1 MLFSC
6 RKYVIL
12 ERSSWKLPSALS
24 KNCVSVFIYFCINIC
39 FWIKQAN
46 KMCTLLSSNLLALIV
61 FSVRCFCFMRGILFW
76 SPIQTLTPPNRAVN
90 FGITKLTKLSDA
102 QRARLNLWSK
112 EVYQHVSPETNVSHF
127 PFIFFNLSG
136 FSTLLVT
143 TCLLRLFTQDF
154 YHGTT
159 MIDNTKTISRTVR
172 ATYYART
179 GLFRRT
185 NV

>member
-1 MLFSC
+1 MGISVSFMSLKRTFFKIK
-6 RKYVIL
+6 RKPCLAGCKNEYKLSNHRLNTQIALHGDKFRVFFYWSRDHGRGMMTSYL
-12 ERSSWKLPSALS
+12 GSLAYKSWKLTKIMPNSLKLLNHYILSNAPQKIRQWALKLVVKRS
-24 KNCVSVFIYFCINIC
+24 
-39 FWIKQAN
+39 
-46 KMCTLLSSNLLALIV
+46 LST
-61 FSVRCFCFMRGILFW
+61 C
-76 SPIQTLTPPNRAVN
+76 Q
-90 FGITKLTKLSDA
+90 
-102 QRARLNLWSK
+102 
-112 EVYQHVSPETNVSHF
+112 PEASVSHF
-127 PFIFFNLSG
+127 PFIFSNLSG

-159 MIDNTKTISRTVR
+159 MIDNTKTISCTVR

>member
-1 MLFSC
+1 M
-6 RKYVIL
+6 
-12 ERSSWKLPSALS
+12 
-24 KNCVSVFIYFCINIC
+24 
-39 FWIKQAN
+39 
-46 KMCTLLSSNLLALIV
+46 
-61 FSVRCFCFMRGILFW
+61 ILFYEGYIILV
-76 SPIQTLTPPNRAVN
+76 SHPNTNPAQQSLTSMN
-90 FGITKLTKLSDA
+90 FGITKLSDA

-112 EVYQHVSPETNVSHF
+112 EVYQHVSPEASVSHF

-159 MIDNTKTISRTVR
+159 MIDNTKTISCTVR

-185 NV
+185 NVWGPVSLVWYDFLMTAQLEKNCLERCTYHRQPSVPSRRV

>member
-1 MLFSC
+1 MLLF
-6 RKYVIL
+6 YEGYIIL
-12 ERSSWKLPSALS
+12 
-24 KNCVSVFIYFCINIC
+24 VSHPNTNPA
-39 FWIKQAN
+39 QQ
-46 KMCTLLSSNLLALIV
+46 
-61 FSVRCFCFMRGILFW
+61 G
-76 SPIQTLTPPNRAVN
+76 LTSVN
-90 FGITKLTKLSDA
+90 FGITKLSDA

-112 EVYQHVSPETNVSHF
+112 EVYQHVSPEASVSHF

-136 FSTLLVT
+136 FSTLLVP

-159 MIDNTKTISRTVR
+159 MIDNTKTISCTVR

-179 GLFRRT
+179 GLFCRT

>member
-6 RKYVIL
+6 RRYVIL

-24 KNCVSVFIYFCINIC
+24 KNCLSIFIYFCINIC
-39 FWIKQAN
+39 FCINKAN
-46 KMCTLLSSNLLALIV
+46 KICTLLSSHLLALIV
-61 FSVRCFCFMRGILFW
+61 FSVRCFCFMMGILFW
-76 SPIQTLTPPNRAVN
+76 SPIQTLTPPNRA
-90 FGITKLTKLSDA
+90 A

-112 EVYQHVSPETNVSHF
+112 EVYQHVSPEPNVSHF

-143 TCLLRLFTQDF
+143 TCLLRLFTQEF

-159 MIDNTKTISRTVR
+159 MIDNTKTISCTVR

>member
-24 KNCVSVFIYFCINIC
+24 KNCVSIFIYFCINIC
-39 FWIKQAN
+39 FCIKQAN
-46 KMCTLLSSNLLALIV
+46 KICTLLSSHLLALIV
-61 FSVRCFCFMRGILFW
+61 FSVRCFCFMRIILFFV
-76 SPIQTLTPPNRAVN
+76 SHPNTNPAQHGLTSVN
-90 FGITKLTKLSDA
+90 FGITKLSDA

-112 EVYQHVSPETNVSHF
+112 EVYQHVSPEANVSHF

-136 FSTLLVT
+136 FSTLVVT
-143 TCLLRLFTQDF
+143 KCLLRLFTQDF

-159 MIDNTKTISRTVR
+159 MIGNTKTILCTVR

-179 GLFRRT
+179 DLFRRT